1 MSDRIVVV
9 DYGMGNIH
17 SILKALRLY
26 ADDVVY
32 TADVDEIRNAR
43 CLVLPGDGAFGAAMQ
58 GLAPLEASIREFVE
72 QGRPLLGVCI
82 GFQVLFEDSDEI
94 HDGTDRYVRGLGLI
108 RGNIRRF
115 HFSDDHVRV
124 PHMGW
129 NRLIPAARPQATDGD
144 YVYFI
149 HSYRAENVP
158 SENIVAYCDYAGD
171 VFPAIVTN
179 DRGNVVAAQFH
190 PEKSDAVGL
199 SMLQAWVREPE
210 RQFV

>member
-26 ADDVVY
+26 AGDVMY
-32 TADVDEIRNAR
+32 TNDVSAIRNAR
-43 CLVLPGDGAFGAAMQ
+43 ALVLPGDGAFAAAMQ
-58 GLAPLEASIREFVE
+58 GLAGPLEDAIRDFVE
-72 QGRPLLGVCI
+72 HGRPLLGVCI
-82 GFQVLFEDSDEI
+82 GFQVLFEDSDET
-94 HDGTDRYVRGLGLI
+94 HDDSGDLVRGLGLI

-115 HFSDDHVRV
+115 HFKDEHVRV

-129 NRLIPAARPQATDGD
+129 NRLLPSESRSTDGD

-158 SENIVAYCDYAGD
+158 ARNVVANCNYAGD
-171 VFPAIVTN
+171 VFPAIVRN
-179 DRGNVVAAQFH
+179 DAGNVIAAQFH
-190 PEKSDAVGL
+190 PEKSDTTGL
-199 SMLQAWVREPE
+199 AMLQAWVQEPE
-210 RQFV
+210 RQLV